1 MPLPLET
8 ELRAERA
15 AIVETMESLS
25 DADFEHTETLCAGW
39 APRDVL
45 AHLLGIDADLST
57 YVRAR
62 GNLDRAHADIIA
74 RYRTLDRPDLA
85 RRGRRWAAEPAL
97 TSRLAAATLLGDH
110 AVHHEDVLRPL
121 GLSRAVP
128 PSSAAAIYRSG
139 LILGA
144 RKLLSYRVEP
154 TDGGPS
160 VGTGVRVRGTKVALG
175 LWLAGR
181 RGLLEELVFEVR

>member
-8 ELRAERA
+8 EFRAERA

-45 AHLLGIDADLST
+45 AHLLGIDAELPA
-57 YVRAR
+57 YVRAF
-62 GNLDRAHADIIA
+62 GNLGRANADVVARYRALDRAELADRA
-74 RYRTLDRPDLA
+74 
-85 RRGRRWAAEPAL
+85 RRWAAEPAL
-97 TSRLAAATLLGDH
+97 TSRLAAVTLLGDH

-128 PSSAAAIYRSG
+128 PAAAAAIYREG

-144 RKLLSYRVEP
+144 RRLLSYRVEP
-154 TDGGPS
+154 TDGGPR
-160 VGTGVRVRGTKVALG
+160 VGTGVRVRGTTVALG

-181 RGLLEELVFEVR
+181 RGLLEELTFDVR